1 MKSHARTSA
10 FVAIATAALVVTG
23 CTASAPEGPAGS
35 GEVGDWEP
43 EWVDGV
49 LQPLPSGWPDDSLAI
64 IVTDEDGAGSDDGI
78 YARHLQAALNDLA
91 PVRVDIFDRPDL
103 DAGYGVWDGS
113 VFLADDAR
121 GREGNQLL
129 VYALAGSTVDL
140 LATPLT
146 RDLGVELGDLNYVM
160 TTEEL
165 PWLMVTRTGA
175 PWGNS
180 FSEMIEHA
188 RANPGEV
195 KFITRGP
202 GSASD
207 LGLWAY
213 LVSEGVEVNAVVGGS
228 HEENL
233 LAIGAGVGDIAISLA
248 GATRPFVED
257 GRVLLLSCVGN
268 ANPCAG
274 DWDSPVPNAATAL
287 ETGEVDPWG
296 ANRGVAVTTTTPE
309 LHHAWLTELLRGA
322 TEHAGFRESRGS
334 LPGLTMTA
342 RDRAETL
349 ALAEEVYEIARE
361 VLGRIGGLDSTVR

>member
-1 MKSHARTSA
+1 MKARARTSA
-10 FVAIATAALVVTG
+10 FVAIAAAALILAG
-23 CTASAPEGPAGS
+23 CTPSSETPTDP

-49 LQPLPSGWPDDSLAI
+49 LQPLPSGWPNDSLAI
-64 IVTDEDGAGSDDGI
+64 VVTDEDGAGSDDGI
-78 YARHLQAALNDLA
+78 YARHLQSTLNELA

-103 DAGYGVWDGS
+103 DAGYGVWDARQ
-113 VFLADDAR
+113 FLSEDPR
-121 GREGNQLL
+121 GREGSQMI

-146 RDLGVELGDLNYVM
+146 RDLGVNLGDMNFVM

-165 PWLMVTRTGA
+165 PWLMVSRTGA

-180 FSEMIEHA
+180 FSDMIEYA
-188 RANPGEV
+188 REHPGEV

-213 LVSEGVEVNAVVGGS
+213 LVREGVEVDAVVGGS

-248 GATRPFVED
+248 GITRTFVED
-257 GRVLLLSCVGN
+257 GRVELLSCVGN

-274 DWDSPVPNAATAL
+274 DWESPVPNAATAL
-287 ETGEVDPWG
+287 GTGEVDPWG
-296 ANRGVAVTTTTPE
+296 ANRGVAVAPNTPE
-309 LHHAWLTELLRGA
+309 LHHAWLSELIRAA
-322 TEHAGFRESRGS
+322 TEDPGFRANREG

-342 RDRAETL
+342 RDREETKQ
-349 ALAEEVYEIARE
+349 LAEDVYEIARE
-361 VLGRIGGLDSTVR
+361 VLSQIGGLDPSVQ